1 MTITPNSKL
10 WLLKDVDLDPNY
22 NYTMDFD
29 SLTAQENYFNSK
41 IYSEFDKNEGYS
53 YIRDNR
59 AIKVEMPVDK
69 LFGVNYLMFEN
80 EETNKRYYA
89 FITSK
94 EWLRSDAT
102 AITIKID
109 PLQSF
114 MFDYELEESFIER
127 EHQDRF
133 TSELKP
139 IYSLTEEN
147 LEIGENYIV
156 KDNKNIQ
163 DTNLPSLIWYYVYTK
178 EPLGKVYGVGSFDN
192 IDNNAT
198 QLIAED
204 YSIQLNTGLFVYI
217 FTQLYSIKDN
227 FNNVGN
233 FIGIEVTDSDTSKKI
248 NLLEDP
254 RIIKV
259 VASRYLPN
267 GITWNSADN
276 RFECSTNASFTA
288 RLCQYDKYPYGYNFS
303 KLLKI
308 DYFNS
313 NYAKEYEIE
322 DNIITPTLN
331 INNLKNIEYETKLL
345 TAPYSQLRLNIYNK
359 FSNLKRENFSNGIKF
374 KLAQGIINSTNLIIQ
389 PVDYLQEEKGLFSQI
404 KADIDSQINLRTD
417 AWLEYQTNN
426 SASINGGLA
435 VAGAQVVGGI
445 ALGALTGGIG
455 LAVAGSQVLSFAG
468 QIANELI
475 RRKDIKNT
483 PDEVKQAPND
493 SFTPVLLNNMLV
505 NIEFIEIKPYYK
517 NLVFNYLY
525 HFGYKC
531 NDFKKPNLRSRYYFN
546 YIKTIGANINTGI
559 DADFRNELVT
569 IYDKGITIFHYRDK
583 QTFKGINNYNYEN
596 VEMNLMEVKHGRNRI

>member
-59 AIKVEMPVDK
+59 AIKVEMPIDK

-94 EWLRSDAT
+94 EWVRSDAT

-127 EHQDRF
+127 EHQDRY

-147 LEIGENYIV
+147 LEIGEHYVV
-156 KDNKNIQ
+156 KDSKTIQ
-163 DTNLPSLIWYYVYTK
+163 DTVLPKTIWYYVYAK
-178 EPLGKVYGVGSFDN
+178 EPLGKVYGVGASGVDN
-192 IDNNAT
+192 YAT

-204 YSIQLNTGLFVYI
+204 HSIQLNTGYYVYI
-217 FTQLYSIKDN
+217 FTQLYAVKDN
-227 FNNVGN
+227 FNNTGN
-233 FIGIEVTDSDTSKKI
+233 FIGIEVNNTDNNLKV

-254 RIIKV
+254 RIVKV

-267 GITWNSADN
+267 GITWNSTDN
-276 RFECSTNASFTA
+276 RFEIAASAGFNA
-288 RLCQYDKYPYGYNFS
+288 RLCQYDKYPDDYNFS

-313 NYAKEYEIE
+313 NYAKEYDIE
-322 DNIITPTLN
+322 DNITTPSLSIEN
-331 INNLKNIEYETKLL
+331 QKNIEYEPKLL
-345 TAPYSQLRLNIYNK
+345 TAPYSLLRLNIFNK
-359 FSNLKRENFSNGIKF
+359 FANLKRENFSNGIK
-374 KLAQGIINSTNLIIQ
+374 LDIAQGIINSTNLLVQ
-389 PVDYLQEEKGLFSQI
+389 PVDYLNEEKGLFSQV
-404 KADIDSQINLRTD
+404 KADIDGQINLRTD
-417 AWLEYQTNN
+417 AWLEYEANN
-426 SASINGGLA
+426 SASINGGLV
-435 VAGAQVVGGI
+435 VAGAQVAGGI

-455 LAVAGSQVLSFAG
+455 LAVAGSQVLSFGG

-475 RRKDIKNT
+475 KRKDLKNT

-505 NIEFIEIKPYYK
+505 NMEFIEIKPYYK

-531 NDFKKPNLRSRYYFN
+531 NDFKKPDLRSRYYFN

-569 IYDKGITIFHYRDK
+569 IYDKGITIFHYRDS

-596 VEMNLMEVKHGRNRI
+596 VEMNLMGG

>member
-59 AIKVEMPVDK
+59 AIKVEMPIDK
-69 LFGVNYLMFEN
+69 LFGINYLMFEN

-147 LEIGENYIV
+147 LEIGENYVV
-156 KDNKNIQ
+156 KDTKQIE
-163 DTNLPSLIWYYVYTK
+163 DSDYPKIIWYYVYAK
-178 EPLGKVYGVGSFDN
+178 EPLGKILGVGGGESVDTYATYLTAEN
-192 IDNNAT
+192 IS
-198 QLIAED
+198 L
-204 YSIQLNTGLFVYI
+204 QLNTGMFVYLVA
-217 FTQLYSIKDN
+217 QLYGIKDN
-227 FNNVGN
+227 YNNEGN
-233 FIGIEVTDSDTSKKI
+233 FIGIEVVKDDTII

-259 VASRYLPN
+259 VASRYLPKGIVWNNSDNKFVCQAN
-267 GITWNSADN
+267 GGV
-276 RFECSTNASFTA
+276 TA
-288 RLCQYDKYPYGYNFS
+288 KLCNYDKYDASYQFN

-308 DYFNS
+308 EFFESD
-313 NYAKEYEIE
+313 YAKEYLID
-322 DNIITPTLN
+322 DNIPTPILN
-331 INNLKNIEYETKLL
+331 IENQKNIDYEPKLL

-359 FSNLKRENFSNGIKF
+359 FSNLKRENFSNGIKL
-374 KLAQGIINSTNLIIQ
+374 KLAQGLINSTNLRVQ
-389 PVDYLQEEKGLFSQI
+389 PLDYLNENNGLFSQI

-417 AWLEYQTNN
+417 AWLEYEANN
-426 SASINGGLA
+426 SASINGGLV
-435 VAGAQVVGGI
+435 VAGAQVAGGL

-455 LAVAGSQVLSFAG
+455 LAVAGSQVLNFAG

-505 NIEFIEIKPYYK
+505 NVEFIEIKPYYK

-546 YIKTIGANINTGI
+546 YIKTIGVNINTGI
-559 DADFRNELVT
+559 DADFRNELVG
-569 IYDKGITIFHYRDK
+569 IYDKGITIFHYRDG

-596 VEMNLMEVKHGRNRI
+596 VEMNLMGG